1 MFKDTTIKLQHFINL
16 GLWTDEK
23 ILPFILTVLPGQIW
37 PKACCCGV
45 PEDAIQGTDREWKR
59 SRFEAHGWLLL
70 RAGTSG
76 PSALARGAAEGSA
89 RALVQVRRS
98 ITRIHRSC
106 QETDLTA
113 VFLSELMHESCTIW
127 GYLWSN
133 MDSWPCSPTVPEWR
147 RDNSSTPF
155 FFCSSAFT
163 STGLFKLRNVVT
175 CPRGVLFY
183 LIVKAAYGDAP
194 TGILPSAN
202 QFPLNSFLLCLH
214 ASPPDWLLS
223 QLFLAFRRSKYDIL
237 MEYVSNFLQRS
248 PGQVASII
256 TLKAQLV
263 SLSVDVW
270 CLVRFTA
277 KFP

>member
-1 MFKDTTIKLQHFINL
+1 MT
-16 GLWTDEK
+16 
-23 ILPFILTVLPGQIW
+23 
-37 PKACCCGV
+37 
-45 PEDAIQGTDREWKR
+45 
-59 SRFEAHGWLLL
+59 
-70 RAGTSG
+70 
-76 PSALARGAAEGSA
+76 
-89 RALVQVRRS
+89 
-98 ITRIHRSC
+98 
-106 QETDLTA
+106 LTA
-113 VFLSELMHESCTIW
+113 CWNEWAERVGKGSCRRICTDTRSSETLDHTDPSQLSGNQSNGRVVFLSELMHESCTTW

-147 RDNSSTPF
+147 RGNSSTPF

-163 STGLFKLRNVVT
+163 STGLFNVWPELSNIVT
-175 CPRGVLFY
+175 CPKGMLFY

-214 ASPPDWLLS
+214 TSPLDWLLS

-248 PGQVASII
+248 PGQVTSII

-270 CLVRFTA
+270 CHVRFTA
-277 KFP
+277 KFQ